1 MTLGSAVKRGAV
13 WFAAG
18 AVSIMSLIA
27 APVDARPPAPTPD
40 APGQGGLDGANGR
53 VESLNVPARIFRVA
67 VVPGQG
73 GADTAGDDVW
83 AMGHA
88 ISYRPT
94 WDRGEQGQLVFL
106 RNKDKGGWVVVGPP
120 TKLNGQVMNPILN
133 AFALTASGEGW
144 AVGQK
149 GTIVHRLA
157 GSNTWEVVASDCQL
171 TCASLEA
178 VALHPN
184 GGEGFAVGS
193 DGTVLRLEGQ
203 AWSIE
208 TQIAG
213 QASTPASGSPSR
225 PELKAVALAPN
236 GDAWAVSYL
245 NSDYPNA
252 RGIELFRRS
261 NTTEQWSSVKTGWP
275 AFDDA
280 APVVTGDRVR
290 VGVRGA
296 AAASDGDGTI
306 WFGGSFFPIDPAN
319 PNGDPNTGG
328 EASRPFVLRFKN
340 NAFLPYCTAVAD
352 PTGQTEPAS
361 MCGESAGVRSGEFPA
376 GAYPITTLS
385 ALRDGQAFAGG
396 LGLYHY
402 RPSSSGPGRWFLE
415 PNPLGPLASVAFA
428 NGHEGWFAATGGANF
443 EALPRSDSIAVAHY
457 TSAPKPDLRVARWAY
472 PTAAVPYGVA
482 VAPDGNAPPVAVG
495 DSGNI
500 LMKGDL
506 GWDATGVTE
515 AVDANGQGFPGS
527 TLTHFAVD
535 YAGNSGIAWAVGER
549 GYAVAIEDGR
559 PKNPERPVATR
570 IRPAPPAGPG
580 PGRDHLYGVAF
591 ASAQVGYA
599 VGDFGA
605 LVRYDATGREP
616 AECFTGACW
625 KADAQSGLLTQS
637 PLYDVEAIG
646 DGFVAVGDK
655 GVLLVNKTGA
665 DGGWV
670 KVTQVST
677 LLKPPASPNP
687 PTLYAVDTLADG
699 TIVAG
704 GERSTLIVGEVDDV
718 REDGGVDAPFALV
731 SHPPEGTLLDLR
743 ARKEGTTVKVIAS
756 LAPKGTKKFAG
767 TKGGTTRGWLVDF
780 DGTRWRDLQES
791 SNRLKALAILDDAM
805 SRDPVYSI
813 AIEPGG
819 RSGWA
824 VGGRWGSPPLSGEP
838 GQGGHDGSSYV
849 TPTRSIYRFDLDKSP
864 KAATDKAEP
873 ITADTPADGF
883 SFAFFADTACGSQL
897 CSLSAGTGTA
907 ADEVALRIRDDI
919 NEAHRNDPRGGPQFV
934 LFGGSSR
941 GSGTAD
947 EVAQFA
953 AYLAEFEIPVFGVPG
968 KSDLTP
974 PPSSGQVSPPGV
986 PITIN
991 LDLLPEPP
999 DPSTVGATLAYQ
1011 RAFGKMP
1018 FPWGGGEPETG
1029 FNGIG
1034 ERPQCG
1040 DDCRANTHYA
1050 FDYAPKGERL
1060 ARFVFL
1066 DTSTE
1071 TLSKSGQ
1078 NPVRSQSE
1086 FLTSALSPQFRGNL
1100 TTFIVMNQPTRNP
1113 STFAN
1118 DPHLAPDDITTIENA
1133 AFTAGTTAAF
1143 TGGVPVNA
1151 TYSVPQGVQG
1161 AVPFYVAGTGGT
1173 PLGGTQRT
1181 SDARF
1186 HSWLLATV
1194 QPKAISASQPQAPLT
1209 VRAIPIVESVSFK
1222 KDYAMLQQP
1231 TVVVRGGQPLAL
1243 RAFGRSIDGGG
1254 KAGDTKAMN
1263 RLYLDIPVGLRC
1275 PSGGD
1280 AGDAGGGCFNQRGI
1294 RPDYRFVSENPDI
1307 ADFVYSA
1314 GGNMPIRT
1322 GGRLA
1327 KDSSSGLLCTFRT
1340 GQVWVRVESGGRIG
1354 RLPITVVPGTGPCV
1368 VDAVTELPELSTI
1381 APEPDEP
1388 RAIRPAPNNPPAP
1401 PAPKAAKAP
1410 APPPPPKPVVP
1421 AAPQPEPVPVA
1432 KPVPKVFLAPS
1443 PLAEIVPAL
1452 MPPAPSLL
1460 PSPAPPASATAAGA
1474 QKQEDKEVQHE
1485 SASEDGADFTAI
1497 AHRRDYAFDPV
1508 MGWML
1513 MGVAAL
1519 LGVFGAGIA
1528 ATKKG
1533 GAGRPAHARITYPRE
1548 LR

>member
-1 MTLGSAVKRGAV
+1 MTLGSAVKRSAA
-13 WFAAG
+13 WFVAG
-18 AVSIMSLIA
+18 AVSIMSLA
-27 APVDARPPAPTPD
+27 AIPVDAKPPPPAPD
-40 APGQGGLDGANGR
+40 AAGQGGLDGSNDNR

-67 VVPGQG
+67 VVPGDPNG
-73 GADTAGDDVW
+73 NDVW

-88 ISYRPT
+88 ISYKT
-94 WDRGEQGQLVFL
+94 NWDRGEQGQLVFL
-106 RNKDKGGWVVVGPP
+106 RNQDKRGWVVVAPP
-120 TKLNGQVMNPILN
+120 TKRNSPDVMNPVLN
-133 AFALTASGEGW
+133 AFAMTASGEGW

-149 GTIVHRLA
+149 GTLVHRMA
-157 GSNTWEVVASDCQL
+157 GSNTWEVVASDCQV

-184 GGEGFAVGS
+184 GGSGYAVGS
-193 DGTVLRLEGQ
+193 DGTVLRLNGQ
-203 AWSIE
+203 AWSVE
-208 TQIAG
+208 TQIPG
-213 QASTPASGSPSR
+213 QASTAGGSPSR
-225 PELKAVALAPN
+225 PELKAVALAPS
-236 GDAWAVSYL
+236 GEAWAISYL
-245 NSDYPNA
+245 HSDYPNA
-252 RGIELFRRS
+252 RGVELFRRS
-261 NTTEQWSSVKTGWP
+261 TSTGQWSPVKTGWP

-280 APVVTGDRVR
+280 APAVTSDRIR
-290 VGVRGA
+290 VGVHGA
-296 AAASDGDGTI
+296 TATSDGEGTI

-319 PNGDPNTGG
+319 PNGDPSTGG
-328 EASRPFVLRFKN
+328 EASRPFMLRFKN

-352 PTGQTEPAS
+352 PAGQSEPAS
-361 MCGESAGVRSGEFPA
+361 MCGERAGVRSGDFPA
-376 GAYPITTLS
+376 GAYPVTTVS
-385 ALRDGQAFAGG
+385 AVSGGEAFAGG

-402 RPSSSGPGRWFLE
+402 RPSSSGPGRWFRE
-415 PNPLGPLASVAFA
+415 PNPLGPLGSVAFSS
-428 NGHEGWFAATGGANF
+428 GHEGWFAATGGANF
-443 EALPRSDSIAVAHY
+443 EALPQSDSIAVGHF
-457 TSAPKPDLRVARWAY
+457 TSTPKPAQRVARWAY

-482 VAPDGNAPPVAVG
+482 VAPDGVAPPVAVG
-495 DSGNI
+495 DSGSV
-500 LMKGDL
+500 LMKGEL

-515 AVDANGQGFPGS
+515 AVGADGQGFAGS
-527 TLTHFAVD
+527 TLSHFAVD
-535 YAGNSGIAWAVGER
+535 YAGNSGIAWAVGES
-549 GYAVAIEDGR
+549 GYAVAIESGR
-559 PKNPERPVATR
+559 PKNPERPIATR
-570 IRPAPPAGPG
+570 VANRPANKPA
-580 PGRDHLYGVAF
+580 RDNLYGVAF

-605 LVRYDATGREP
+605 LVRYDAAGRAP
-616 AECFTGACW
+616 AECFTGGCW
-625 KADAQSGLLTQS
+625 KADAKSGLVTQS
-637 PLYDVEAIG
+637 HLYDVEAIG
-646 DGFVAVGDK
+646 NGFVAVGAN
-655 GVLLVNKTGA
+655 GALLINETGE
-665 DGGWV
+665 DGAWV
-670 KVTQVST
+670 KVGQVST
-677 LLKPPASPNP
+677 LLKPPTSPTP

-704 GERSTLIVGEVDDV
+704 GARSTLIVG
-718 REDGGVDAPFALV
+718 RADAPFAFV

-756 LAPKGTKKFAG
+756 LAPAGTTKFDG

-791 SNRLKALAILDDAM
+791 SNRLKALRILDDAM

-819 RSGWA
+819 RAGWA
-824 VGGRWGSPPLSGEP
+824 VGGRWGSPPQSGEP

-849 TPTRSIYRFDLDKSP
+849 APTRSIYRFDLDGSP

-873 ITADTPADGF
+873 IIADTPADGF

-919 NEAHRNDPRGGPQFV
+919 NAAHRNDPRGGPQFV

-941 GSGTAD
+941 GSGTPD

-953 AYLAEFEIPVFGVPG
+953 AYLAGFEIPVFGVPG
-968 KSDLTP
+968 KRDLTP
-974 PPSSGQVSPPGV
+974 PPSSGQVSPPGI

-991 LDLLPEPP
+991 LDVLPEPP
-999 DPSTVGATLAYQ
+999 DPSAVGATLAYQ
-1011 RAFGKMP
+1011 KAFGKMP
-1018 FPWGGGEPETG
+1018 SPWGHGQPEPG
-1029 FNGIG
+1029 FEPLGTSSDPAT
-1034 ERPQCG
+1034 EPCA
-1040 DDCRANTHYA
+1040 DCARTHYA
-1050 FDYAPKGERL
+1050 FDYKPNGETL
-1060 ARFVFL
+1060 ARFVLL
-1066 DTSTE
+1066 DTSTG

-1078 NPVRSQSE
+1078 NPNRSQSE
-1086 FLTSALSPQFRGNL
+1086 FLASTLAPARGNFA
-1100 TTFIVMNQPTRNP
+1100 TFIAMNTPTRDP

-1118 DPHLAPDDITTIENA
+1118 DPLLGADITAIEQT
-1133 AFTAGTTAAF
+1133 AFTAGTTAVF

-1151 TYSVPQGVQG
+1151 TYSIPEGVQG
-1161 AVPFYVAGTGGT
+1161 AVPYYVAGTGGA

-1194 QPKAISASQPQAPLT
+1194 QPKAVSASQPQAPLT

-1222 KDYAMLQQP
+1222 KDYGMLQQP
-1231 TVVVRGGQPLAL
+1231 SVVVRGGQALPLT
-1243 RAFGRSIDGGG
+1243 AFGRSIDGGG

-1275 PSGGD
+1275 PGGGD
-1280 AGDAGGGCFNQRGI
+1280 AGDAGGGCFNKRGI
-1294 RPDYRFVSENPDI
+1294 RPDYKFVSENPDI

-1314 GGNMPIRT
+1314 GGNVPIRT

-1327 KDSSSGLLCTFRT
+1327 KDPSSGLLCTFRT
-1340 GQVWVRVESGGRIG
+1340 GQVWVRVEAGGRVG
-1354 RLPITVVPGTGPCV
+1354 RLPITVTPGTGPCV
-1368 VDAVTELPELSTI
+1368 VDAVTELTELPTI
-1381 APEPDEP
+1381 AAEPDEP
-1388 RAIRPAPNNPPAP
+1388 RPLRPAPNNPPAP
-1401 PAPKAAKAP
+1401 PAAKPAKAP
-1410 APPPPPKPVVP
+1410 APPAPPPKPVVP
-1421 AAPQPEPVPVA
+1421 ALPHPEPVPVA

-1485 SASEDGADFTAI
+1485 SASEEGGDFTAI
-1497 AHRRDYAFDPV
+1497 AHRRDYAFDPA

-1513 MGVAAL
+1513 MSVAAL

-1533 GAGRPAHARITYPRE
+1533 GAGRLAHARVTYPRE
-1548 LR
+1548 LQ